1 MKGSPMSIIEHNIH
15 QGKCITSRL
24 KKIMLPPSRA
34 HISRHI
40 AAGAV
45 IAAAISAFQF
55 IPNNNEFEYFLKVG
69 AVIIGA
75 AAFVWLDVLTFFPI
89 GEEK

>member
-1 MKGSPMSIIEHNIH
+1 MSVVEHNIH
-15 QGKCITSRL
+15 QGKCLVSWL

-34 HISRHI
+34 HISRHVT
-40 AAGAV
+40 AGAV
-45 IAAAISAFQF
+45 IAAAISAFHF
-55 IPNNNEFEYFLKVG
+55 IPGSSELEYFLKVG

-75 AAFVWLDVLTFFPI
+75 AAFVWLDVLTFFPL